1 MSIGEN
7 YMRRNLW
14 ITFALIVVVF
24 VLGVLVVIPKSPLM
38 GQKIKALL
46 GLDLVGGTELIYQA
60 DLSGSSDK
68 LKDLNNL
75 SSVFR
80 NRIDELGVSEPSIQ
94 TSGTDKIIIELP
106 GVKNIEEAINRIGE
120 TYELS
125 FMVQGTAEDGIE
137 LKDYYDPTFS
147 YPGYWKKTDLTGREL
162 DSAEAT
168 FATNNTTGTQSET
181 VVNIK
186 FNNAG
191 KEKFSKIT
199 KENLN
204 KQLAIVLD
212 NKIVSAPTVQ
222 VEITNGSAEITG
234 SKTIKEAQQLA
245 KRLNEGMLPVPAK
258 LIAQQNIGAT
268 LGQDSLK
275 KSMIAGIVGLLLIA
289 AFMIIYYKV
298 PGFIAVLALIIYTV
312 LTLALYKMIP
322 VTLTLAGIAGFIL
335 SIGMAIDAN
344 ILIFERMKEE
354 IASGKTLNLSI
365 TDGFKRAWSSVKDS
379 NFSSIITC
387 IILYYT
393 AGSGPVR
400 GFALTLGFGILIS
413 LFTAITVTRNILL
426 LLAGS
431 KAGRFL
437 NV

>member
-1 MSIGEN
+1 
-7 YMRRNLW
+7 MRRNLW
-14 ITFALIVVVF
+14 ITFVGILIV
-24 VLGVLVVIPKSPLM
+24 LTMGILVVIPKSPFM

-68 LKDLNNL
+68 LNDLGNL
-75 SSVFR
+75 ANVFR
-80 NRIDELGVSEPSIQ
+80 NRIDELGVSEPNIQ
-94 TSGTDKIIIELP
+94 TSGSDKIIIELP
-106 GVKNIEEAINRIGE
+106 GVKNIEEAISRIGE

-125 FMVQGTAEDGIE
+125 FMVQDKTGTGVE
-137 LKDYYDPTFS
+137 LKDYYDPSFT
-147 YPGYWKKTDLTGREL
+147 YPGLWNKTDLTGREL

-168 FATNNTTGTQSET
+168 FASNQTTGTQSET

-199 KENLN
+199 KDNLN
-204 KQLAIVLD
+204 QQLAIVLD
-212 NKIVSAPTVQ
+212 NKIVSAPTIQ

-258 LIAQQNIGAT
+258 LIAQQNVGAT

-275 KSMIAGIVGLLLIA
+275 KSMVAGLVGLILVGI
-289 AFMIIYYKV
+289 FMTIYYKV
-298 PGFIAVLALIIYTV
+298 PGFIAVLSLIIYTI
-312 LTLALYKMIP
+312 LTLAIFKMIP

-335 SIGMAIDAN
+335 SIGMAVDAN
-344 ILIFERMKEE
+344 ILIFERMREE
-354 IASGKTLNLSI
+354 LASGKVMNLAI

-379 NFSSIITC
+379 NFSSLITC

-413 LFTAITVTRNILL
+413 LFTAVTVTRNILL

-431 KAGRFL
+431 KAGSYL